1 MLVPFVGVV
10 HQGIAIRRDEL
21 VSVVYSTELNSTTS
35 LTLPQ
40 RIDRRE
46 ILDQKPPDFQLLSE

>member
-1 MLVPFVGVV
+1 MQGSRIIIP
-10 HQGIAIRRDEL
+10 GIAIRRDEL